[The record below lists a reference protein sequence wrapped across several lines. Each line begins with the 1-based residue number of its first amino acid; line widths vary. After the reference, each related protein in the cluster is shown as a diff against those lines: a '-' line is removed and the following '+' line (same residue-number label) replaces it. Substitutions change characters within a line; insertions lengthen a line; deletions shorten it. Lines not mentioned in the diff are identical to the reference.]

1 MLILDFINVG
11 NGDAALIRE
20 MDGERQKFA
29 MMIDCGHD
37 LVERPDDRS
46 RRIYAGEF
54 LQEQGIRALDL
65 VILTHY
71 HRDHIGGLD
80 RVLEHARVG
89 ELMCTWLPPRDL
101 RDAELHPDDN
111 DLPRPAQNLLRCLDL
126 LLTALRT
133 PGVHIDRETVLTGER
148 TVALELTDSLKLT
161 VDFGDPCLY
170 TRQTQVYNAALAGR
184 RDRYELLHWG
194 KCMNLTSL
202 RIRLTYRGRDIV
214 FGGDAYA
221 VTWDTDTLAPCSI
234 LKVPHHACLSSVTRK
249 YLAHLQPETAVVS
262 VAAGRKDE
270 RPHPCIIQLLREYAR
285 EVYFTDAVELPGLVE
300 PAYHQAVRLTMD

>member
-20 MDGERQKFA
+20 MDGEKQKFA

-37 LVERPDDRS
+37 LLERPDGFS

-54 LQEQGIRALDL
+54 LREQGVRTLDL

-80 RVLEHARVG
+80 RVLENARVG
-89 ELMCTWLPPRDL
+89 ELMCTWLPPRGL
-101 RDAELHPDDN
+101 RGAELHPDDN

-126 LLTALRT
+126 LLSALRT
-133 PGVHIDRETVLTGER
+133 PGAEIDRETVLAGEQ
-148 TVALELTDSLKLT
+148 TITQNLTDNLKMT
-161 VDFGDPCLY
+161 IDFGDPCLY
-170 TRQTQVYNAALAGR
+170 ARQTRVYNAALAGS

-202 RIRLTYRGRDIV
+202 RIRLTFQGRDIV

-221 VTWDTDTLAPCSI
+221 VTWDNDTLAPCSI

-249 YLAHLQPETAVVS
+249 YLSYLQPETAVVS

-270 RPHPCIIQLLREYAR
+270 RPHPCIIRLLREYAR
-285 EVYFTDAVELPGLVE
+285 EVYFTDAVDIPGLVE
-300 PAYHQAVRLTMD
+300 PVYHQSVRLMMG

>member
-1 MLILDFINVG
+1 MLVLDFINVG

-37 LVERPDDRS
+37 LLERPDDRS
-46 RRIYAGEF
+46 GRIYAGEF
-54 LQEQGIRALDL
+54 LREQGIRALDL
-65 VILTHY
+65 VVLTHY
-71 HRDHIGGLD
+71 HRDHIGGLS
-80 RVLEHARVG
+80 RVLEEARVG
-89 ELMCTWLPPRDL
+89 ELLCTWLPPRDL
-101 RDAELHPDDN
+101 RDAQLLPEDN

-126 LLTALRT
+126 LLSALRV
-133 PGVHIDRETVLTGER
+133 PGACIERETILTGER
-148 TVALELTDSLKLT
+148 TVVRDLTDRLKMT

-202 RIRLTYRGRDIV
+202 RIRLTYQGRDIV

-221 VTWDTDTLAPCSI
+221 VTWDNDTLAPCSI

-249 YLAHLQPETAVVS
+249 YLSHLQPETAVVS
-262 VAAGRKDE
+262 VSAGRKDE

-285 EVYFTDAVELPGLVE
+285 DLYFTDAVDIPGLVE
-300 PAYHQAVRLTMD
+300 PVYQQSVHLTME